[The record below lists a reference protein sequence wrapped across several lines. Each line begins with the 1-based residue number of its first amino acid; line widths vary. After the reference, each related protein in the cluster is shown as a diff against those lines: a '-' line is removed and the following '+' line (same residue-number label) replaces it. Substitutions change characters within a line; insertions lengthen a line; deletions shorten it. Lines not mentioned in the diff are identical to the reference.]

1 MNKAHEVLKQ
11 YWGYNAFRPLQEEI
25 INELLEGKDVVALLP
40 TGGGKSICFQIP
52 ALMLDGVCIV
62 VSPLI
67 ALMKDQVDQL
77 RRRGIIA
84 DAIYSGMHYREIER
98 IFDNAIL
105 GDTKLLYLSP
115 ERLLAQ
121 LTLDKLEQMKVS
133 FVAVD
138 EAHCVS
144 QWGHDFRPSYLQINE
159 LRKLFPKVPIMA
171 VTATATKDVVADII
185 KQLELKEPKI
195 FKSGFTREN
204 LSYSVLKE
212 DAKHTRMLQL
222 LKRVPGT
229 ALIYVRSRKLT
240 KEFALFLQQN
250 GISAEHYNAGLSGEE
265 RFQKQEDWIKDKT
278 RVMVCTNAFG
288 MGIDKPNVRLVIHL
302 DVPETLEAY
311 FQEAGRAGRDGKKSF
326 AIMLYNEN
334 DIVSL
339 EKNYKLS
346 YPEIKLIKQIYRA
359 LGSYFQLAT
368 GAGKGISF
376 DFDLANFCKNFN
388 FEALTVLAALKAI
401 ERTGHIFLSE
411 AIFDPPMLSFAIE
424 RDALYNFQLNNPAYE
439 QLIKHIIR
447 LHQGVF
453 RQNVKLDEFKLKS
466 MLRIDQPKLLQMLAY
481 LKQMGVIEYIPKKEL
496 PQLVFLSDRVDISHL
511 EIDVLKYH
519 FLKHRALEK
528 MNAVIDYLNNP
539 VCRNT
544 MLLKYFNE
552 DKSKSC
558 GICDICIRQKRN
570 ILAKEKENQLLV
582 SIENKIATQEI
593 DLKELVASF
602 PLKYKEKV
610 QELIQFLVNEQ
621 KIKISKGDKIEYLN

>member
-1 MNKAHEVLKQ
+1 MNKAHRVLKQ
-11 YWGYNAFRPLQEEI
+11 YWGYDAFRPLQEEI
-25 INELLEGKDVVALLP
+25 INQLLEGKDIVALLP

-115 ERLLAQ
+115 ERLLSQ
-121 LTLDKLEQMKVS
+121 LTLDKLVQMKIS
-133 FVAVD
+133 FIAVD

-144 QWGHDFRPSYLQINE
+144 QWGHDFRPSYLQIKE
-159 LRKLFPKVPIMA
+159 LRVMFPDIPVMA
-171 VTATATKDVVADII
+171 VTATATKDVVIDII

-195 FKSGFTREN
+195 FKSGFTRDN

-212 DAKHTRMLQL
+212 EAKHARLLQL

-229 ALIYVRSRKLT
+229 ALVYVRSRKLT

-250 GISAEHYNAGLSGEE
+250 EISADNYHAGLSAEE
-265 RFQKQEDWIKDKT
+265 RFKKQEDWIKDRT

-339 EKNYKLS
+339 EKNFKLS
-346 YPEIKLIKQIYRA
+346 YPEIKLIKQIYHA

-368 GAGKGISF
+368 GAGQGIGF
-376 DFDLANFCKNFN
+376 DFDIGSFCKNFN
-388 FEALTVLAALKAI
+388 FEALTVMAALKAV
-401 ERTGHIFLSE
+401 ERSGHIFLSE
-411 AIFDPPMLSFAIE
+411 AIFDPPMVSFVIE

-466 MLRIDQPKLLQMLAY
+466 MLQIDQPKLLQMLSY
-481 LKQMGVIEYIPKKEL
+481 LNQMGVIEYIPKKEL
-496 PQLVFLSDRVDISHL
+496 PQIVFLSDRVDTSQLH
-511 EIDVLKYH
+511 IDIMKYH

-528 MNAVIDYLNNP
+528 MNAVIDYLNNS

-544 MLLKYFNE
+544 ILLKYFDEERNA
-552 DKSKSC
+552 SC

-570 ILAKEKENQLLV
+570 ISAKENEKNLLI
-582 SIENKIATQEI
+582 SIENIISTQEI
-593 DLKELVASF
+593 GIKELLASY

-610 QELIQFLVNEQ
+610 LELVQFLANEQ
-621 KIKISKGDKIEYLN
+621 KIKILKGDKIKYLN